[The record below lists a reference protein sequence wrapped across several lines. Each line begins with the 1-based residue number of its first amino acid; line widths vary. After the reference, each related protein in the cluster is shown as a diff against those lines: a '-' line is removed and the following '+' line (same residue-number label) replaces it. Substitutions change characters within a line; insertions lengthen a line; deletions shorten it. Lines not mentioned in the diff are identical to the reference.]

1 MKTIPLFLQTIGFFV
16 ALLCAGHNLSA
27 QSPPPS
33 PPLSCPLGFGWAEG
47 LVQYT
52 AYPAPPFPT
61 QDTAN
66 NPTTDCAFHQWS
78 WEAFVWATAIDSTGQ
93 PRFLGLGNL
102 DDIGKPPTAKKG
114 PKPLLLKPRSLKP
127 RGTQQDI
134 QGDEQAGS
142 NGLLVDQNGQVVWYS
157 AHANPLYY
165 NLVQKYYGAQAF
177 AKASPTLQFPVG
189 AAVFKASWQI
199 VPDGTKP
206 TAVFTM
212 PAVVP
217 LLVANPKGG
226 VMIDPSGKTRPVTVA
241 LVGLHVVGVTVNHP
255 EFLWGSF
262 EQVQNAPDLADPNG
276 YNSPT
281 PVSNKSFTFYQANTP
296 ANACNQMATETL
308 TDPVKQTLSPIT
320 NVFRQYATGGE
331 NAAGNQEIAA
341 INTGAQ
347 GEMASMGKLKP
358 PQPAETVW
366 ANYKL
371 IGTVWIGGNTLQPG
385 DCGLNGQA
393 IGSLNLAD
401 ATLETFVQGPQN
413 LGTNANCFV
422 CHNTGGFSNYGIAGK
437 DINLSHKIL
446 EPLFNNTALKRVA
459 PGKPA
464 TK

>member
-1 MKTIPLFLQTIGFFV
+1 MKKTPLFLQILTFSSG
-16 ALLCAGHNLSA
+16 LLWAGPNLQA
-27 QSPPPS
+27 QSPTPSAPPAKCPNPGWSEGLIQYTHFNPPS
-33 PPLSCPLGFGWAEG
+33 A
-47 LVQYT
+47 
-52 AYPAPPFPT
+52 FPT
-61 QDTAN
+61 QDTKYSQ
-66 NPTTDCAFHQWS
+66 TTDCVFHEWS
-78 WEAFVWATAIDSTGQ
+78 WEAFVWATAMDSNGQ

-102 DDIGKPPTAKKG
+102 DAIGKSSTAAKG
-114 PKPLLLKPRSLKP
+114 TKAPLVLKPRNVKP
-127 RGTQQDI
+127 RGAQQDL
-134 QGDEQAGS
+134 QGDQQAGS

-206 TAVFTM
+206 TAVFTT
-212 PAVVP
+212 PALVP
-217 LLVANPKGG
+217 LLVANSNGG
-226 VMIDPSGKTRPVTVA
+226 VTIDQTKTRPVTVA

-281 PVSNKSFTFYQANTP
+281 PVSSNGFTFYAANTP
-296 ANACNQMATETL
+296 ANACNPSSTSASVTL

-320 NVFRQYATGGE
+320 NVFRQYAYGGE
-331 NAAGNQEIAA
+331 STWGVQEIDNLNSQSQSALSGMT
-341 INTGAQ
+341 N
-347 GEMASMGKLKP
+347 
-358 PQPAETVW
+358 PAEHIW

-371 IGTVWIGGNTLQPG
+371 IGTTWISGNTLQPG
-385 DCGLNGQA
+385 DGTLNSQA
-393 IGSLNLAD
+393 IGSLDLAN

-413 LGTNANCFV
+413 LGTNANCFA
-422 CHNTGGFSNYGIAGK
+422 CHNTGANSSYNIPGK
-437 DINLSHKIL
+437 DINLSHKVL
-446 EPLFNNTALKRVA
+446 EPMFNNPALKRIA

-464 TK
+464 PK